1 MKFLIR
7 ILAVLVPLF
16 TYLPAPA
23 VEPGQAAVKPAADA
37 SSTKA
42 SDDQQA
48 AVTRVP
54 KGYKAKVIDGE
65 TLYCRKST
73 PLGTRFP
80 TEVCM
85 TVAQYQESVRQG
97 DGLRQELTGRQKS
110 YFNPPEPGRGGG

>member
-23 VEPGQAAVKPAADA
+23 VEPGQAAVKHAADA

-54 KGYKAKVIDGE
+54 KGYKPKVIDGG
-65 TLYCRKST
+65 TLYCRRST

>member
-1 MKFLIR
+1 MKVLIR

-16 TYLPAPA
+16 SWLPAPA
-23 VEPGQAAVKPAADA
+23 LEPRQAAVEPAADA

-48 AVTRVP
+48 AVTHVP
-54 KGYKAKVIDGE
+54 KGYKTKVIDGE
-65 TLYCRKST
+65 TLYCRRST

-80 TEVCM
+80 TVVCM
-85 TVAQYQESVRQG
+85 TVAQYAESVRQV

-110 YFNPPEPGRGGG
+110 YFNPPDPGRGGD

>member
-1 MKFLIR
+1 MKVLLR
-7 ILAVLVPLF
+7 ILSVLVPLF
-16 TYLPAPA
+16 SYLPASA
-23 VEPGQAAVKPAADA
+23 GEPQQAAVKPPADA
-37 SSTKA
+37 ASTKT

-48 AVTRVP
+48 AVIRVP

-65 TLYCRKST
+65 TLYCRRST

-85 TVAQYQESVRQG
+85 TVAQYEESVRQG
-97 DGLRQELTGRQKS
+97 DGLRQELTGKQKS